1 MPKINHQKFIE
12 FLARNKYAAEFFIKH
27 ISKSYNVVDMDL
39 IERYADKCDLDKFSQ
54 KTPLP
59 WSGAP
64 IENYWDWR
72 ALSQN
77 TSLPWSEE
85 LIERFADKWVW
96 NELSQNNSLP
106 WSEELLERFA
116 DKWDWEMLSINESLP
131 WSEELLE
138 RFTDKWE
145 WHKLSQNNSLP
156 WSEELIERFADKWV
170 WHKLSQNNS
179 LPWSEELL
187 ERFADKWDW
196 ESLKESQIYSPRLNE
211 LLIECVSWTKQEIST
226 ALEKIR
232 SAHYKPLPLRWRRK
246 IAFLKNYKRLSKK

>member
-77 TSLPWSEE
+77 T
-85 LIERFADKWVW
+85 
-96 NELSQNNSLP
+96 
-106 WSEELLERFA
+106 
-116 DKWDWEMLSINESLP
+116 
-131 WSEELLE
+131 
-138 RFTDKWE
+138 
-145 WHKLSQNNSLP
+145 SLP